1 MKNLKSIISGRF
13 SLTLAVLIV
22 LLALVSLVLGWVYFE
37 LRAWITFTNLMMVW
51 FLLVYLI
58 FYNVRKA
65 NRELAR
71 FFEQFNDQDSAQYFD
86 LERSDP
92 MFTDLHR
99 QMNRIISDLSAVRSE
114 KEKDYQFFR
123 TVFNHA
129 DAGLIVYNQKGKI
142 MLINKAASA
151 LLSIL
156 KNENISELISSGK
169 QKPGMKIL
177 LKLQQ
182 SDRDIQLSV
191 RSTKIKISGEDLT
204 LLSLQ
209 NIRQELELHEMES
222 WQKLIR
228 VFIHEIMNSVSPITL
243 TSSGIIAMLEKESIE
258 QDENQRSEILDG
270 LKAIRKRSKGI
281 SAFMESYKKLTRIP
295 IPDFNWVDIARLS
308 ENIGQL
314 LRQDFLERNV
324 SFHIRLSQREIKLWC
339 DEKLLEQALI
349 NLLRNAGEALS
360 NTTDPE
366 ITLSCVVLHDR
377 VEIIIKDNGPGIDPG
392 IIENIFVPF
401 FTTKSD
407 GTGIGLSL
415 SRQIV
420 NLHGARISVHSKPGE
435 TIFTLSFPDEKKPE
449 RVPNPFR
456 DG

>member
-324 SFHIRLSQREIKLWC
+324 SFHIGYPKGKSNSGVMKSCWNRL
-339 DEKLLEQALI
+339 
-349 NLLRNAGEALS
+349 
-360 NTTDPE
+360 
-366 ITLSCVVLHDR
+366 
-377 VEIIIKDNGPGIDPG
+377 
-392 IIENIFVPF
+392 
-401 FTTKSD
+401 
-407 GTGIGLSL
+407 
-415 SRQIV
+415 
-420 NLHGARISVHSKPGE
+420 
-435 TIFTLSFPDEKKPE
+435 
-449 RVPNPFR
+449 
-456 DG
+456 